1 MPSLSSNSVRST
13 LPETSGSPTNTPPPG
28 QEPHGLS
35 RKTTSSSAN
44 QDGVPRPPSQ
54 QQQIETPITEQK
66 KLKPSLLEQ
75 QLKIPPILEQQKQAM
90 VPTLKQQMKVSG
102 KENYPE
108 SRSKSS
114 IGDVM
119 LHKMK
124 GFPYWPVKITSIEAG
139 R

>member
-1 MPSLSSNSVRST
+1 MYGLMRQISHS
-13 LPETSGSPTNTPPPG
+13 SGSRQSG
-28 QEPHGLS
+28 QVYG
-35 RKTTSSSAN
+35 
-44 QDGVPRPPSQ
+44 QYGVPRPPSQ